1 MAWTE
6 AALEELGL
14 APAWVRRDAA
24 RAADVNEAAAHAA
37 GEAAVAAVARGAQ
50 PASPDAPREPA
61 RRIARDS
68 GRDGGGDGGQDGGQD
83 GASGDA
89 GSASPNDAAH
99 AMARVA
105 GAEASAADAVADEH
119 AALARQA
126 GDGRGQTRQAAA
138 ESGARAAADAP
149 APAAAPASR
158 TRDAT
163 IARGASPDEPGVAG
177 VVGVVGVADE
187 PSVAGGARRARTSGG
202 GADVPARALDWTDAA
217 EATRP
222 AAAPAPAAL
231 TGGDAGAA
239 ASDEDMSWFDLEP
252 VHEPVLPDVA
262 ARPAATTPSVAELGW
277 DELRARVA
285 DCERCRLC
293 EKRTNTVFGVG
304 DEHADWMLVGE
315 APGENEDKQGEPFVG
330 QAGKLLDNM
339 LRALALKRG
348 ENVYIANVIKCR
360 PPGNRNPEPDEVAR
374 CEPYL
379 QRQVALV
386 KPKLIVALGRFAA
399 QTLLKTDESIA
410 SMRGRVHQYE
420 GVPVIVTYHPA
431 YLLRSLQDK
440 AKAWSDLC
448 LANDTYRSAAPAADP
463 P

>member
-37 GEAAVAAVARGAQ
+37 GETAVAAVGRGAQ

-61 RRIARDS
+61 RRIARD
-68 GRDGGGDGGQDGGQD
+68 GGCDGGQD

-126 GDGRGQTRQAAA
+126 GDGRGQARQAAA

-163 IARGASPDEPGVAG
+163 IARGASPDEPGV
-177 VVGVVGVADE
+177 VGVADE

-202 GADVPARALDWTDAA
+202 GAEVPASALDLTDAA

-252 VHEPVLPDVA
+252 VHEPALPDVA

-399 QTLLKTDESIA
+399 QTLLKTDGSIA

>member
-37 GEAAVAAVARGAQ
+37 GETAVAAVARGAQ

-61 RRIARDS
+61 RRIARDG
-68 GRDGGGDGGQDGGQD
+68 GRDGGRD

-105 GAEASAADAVADEH
+105 GAEASAAAAVADER

-126 GDGRGQTRQAAA
+126 GDGRGQARQAAA
-138 ESGARAAADAP
+138 ESGVRAAADAP
-149 APAAAPASR
+149 APAAAPESR

-163 IARGASPDEPGVAG
+163 IARGASPDEP
-177 VVGVVGVADE
+177 GVVGVADE

-202 GADVPARALDWTDAA
+202 GADVPASALDWTDAA

-222 AAAPAPAAL
+222 AEAPAPAAL

-285 DCERCRLC
+285 DCARCRLC

-399 QTLLKTDESIA
+399 QTLLKTDGSIA

>member
-24 RAADVNEAAAHAA
+24 RAVDVNEAAAHAA
-37 GEAAVAAVARGAQ
+37 GEAAVAAVGRGAQ

-61 RRIARDS
+61 RRIARDG
-68 GRDGGGDGGQDGGQD
+68 GRDGGQD

-105 GAEASAADAVADEH
+105 GAEASAAAAVADER

-126 GDGRGQTRQAAA
+126 GDGRGQARQAAA
-138 ESGARAAADAP
+138 ESGVRAAADAP
-149 APAAAPASR
+149 APAAAPESR

-163 IARGASPDEPGVAG
+163 IARGASPAEPDEPGVA
-177 VVGVVGVADE
+177 GVVGVADE

-202 GADVPARALDWTDAA
+202 GAEVPASALDLTDAA
-217 EATRP
+217 EATR
-222 AAAPAPAAL
+222 PAAL

-252 VHEPVLPDVA
+252 VHEPALPDVA

-285 DCERCRLC
+285 DCARCRLC

-360 PPGNRNPEPDEVAR
+360 PPGNRNPEHDEVAR

-399 QTLLKTDESIA
+399 QTLLKTDGSIA